1 MSSILETLKEK
12 VLDAMEAAYGEAI
25 KGCDPAVTASTDSR
39 FGHYQCNAAM
49 GLAKRLGKKPR
60 EIAGELV
67 NALQLEE
74 MCLPVEVAGPGFI
87 NIKLRPEFITG
98 QLRSCLIQERLG
110 VGREKDPKRIVV
122 DFSSPNIAK
131 ELHVGH
137 LRSTIIGDC
146 LARVLEFLGHT
157 VIRQNHVGDWGT
169 QFGMLIAHLK
179 EVCPEALAG
188 EGDYNLG
195 DIVEFYREAK
205 KRFDEDP
212 AFSNRSRDEV
222 VKLQSGE
229 GEATRAWK
237 MLCRQ
242 SRKEFEQIYQQLDVK
257 IEEKGESYY
266 NPFIPEMLGELDQ
279 QGLIEISDGA
289 KVVWL
294 DGFTNK
300 EGEPLPLIVQKRDG
314 GYNYDTTDMT
324 TIRYRARELS
334 ADKILYVTDAGQSQH
349 FQMLFAAA
357 KKAGWL
363 KHTGAIHVPFGMVLG
378 EDQKKLKTR
387 SGDTVPLRDL
397 LDEAVRRARTV
408 VDQKNPG
415 LSEKLR
421 EEIAEVIGLA
431 AIKYADL
438 SHNRISNYVFS
449 FDKMLALNGNTAPY
463 LIYAYVR
470 IQSIA
475 RKGNLDYGHLDGD
488 LLQTLETPEEI
499 DLGLHLLRFPEA
511 ISGVARELL
520 PNRLTDYLYELA
532 QQYSRFY
539 TNNKVLGDPRESTRL
554 VLCSLTARTLKLG
567 LSLLGM
573 KVIEE
578 M

>member
-1 MSSILETLKEK
+1 MSTILETLKEK
-12 VLDAMEAAYGEAI
+12 VLDAMESAYGETT
-25 KGCDPAVTASTDSR
+25 KENDPAVTAATDSR

-67 NALQLEE
+67 EALKLEE

-87 NIKLRPEFITG
+87 NIKLRPEFITA
-98 QLRSCLIQERLG
+98 QLRSCLTRERLG
-110 VGREKDPKRIVV
+110 IEREKDPKRIVV

-188 EGDYNLG
+188 KGDYNLG

-212 AFSNRSRDEV
+212 PFSDRSRDEV

-229 GEATRAWK
+229 GEATRAWE

-242 SRKEFEQIYQQLDVK
+242 SRKEFEEIYQQLDVI

-324 TIRYRARELS
+324 TIRYRVRELS

-378 EDQKKLKTR
+378 EDQKKFKTR

-397 LDEAVRRARTV
+397 LDEAVRRARAV

-415 LSEKLR
+415 LSEKRR

-554 VLCSLTARTLKLG
+554 VLCSLTARTLKVG
-567 LSLLGM
+567 LLLLGM